1 MNKDPVLREI
11 REFRDQLAARFKD
24 DPQGFLAWIKAREE
38 ESRRQGR
45 TIVTRRPKRAEP
57 ATVPRG

>member
-1 MNKDPVLREI
+1 MNEDPILREI
-11 REFRDQLAARFKD
+11 REFRDRLAERFKD

-45 TIVTRRPKRAEP
+45 TFVTRRPKRVEAE
-57 ATVPRG
+57 AVSQR